1 MDDEGGTA
9 MTDGVRADV
18 ESQPLCFRFTKTVKA
33 RSDRTPKEL
42 LRRPSDFAEWLAT
55 VGLSTGV
62 RPPEVDEQLLRE
74 AWELRESIYRA
85 ARSLADGHPLT
96 EADRD
101 HINAWAARDDAYR
114 VLDGTGAA
122 WRFPGPSPA
131 RSALAVLAGDAV
143 DTLGGT
149 RSGTIKVCA
158 GTGCVAVFLD
168 TTRGRSRRWCSMGT
182 CGNRAK
188 KDAMR
193 VRHETAPPSGA

>member
-1 MDDEGGTA
+1 MADGG
-9 MTDGVRADV
+9 RADV
-18 ESQPLCFRFTKTVKA
+18 DSQPLCFRFTKTAKA
-33 RSDRTPKEL
+33 RTDRTPKEL
-42 LRRPSDFAEWLAT
+42 LRRPSDLAEWLAAA
-55 VGLSTGV
+55 GLTEGG
-62 RPPEVDEQLLRE
+62 RLPEVDEQLLCE
-74 AWELRESIYRA
+74 ARELRESIYRA
-85 ARSLADGHPLT
+85 ARSVADGRPLT

-101 HINAWAARDDAYR
+101 RINAWAARNDAYR
-114 VLDGTGAA
+114 ALDDTGAV

-131 RSALAVLAGDAV
+131 RSALAVLAADAV
-143 DTLGGT
+143 DTLGGA

-193 VRHETAPPSGA
+193 VRHETAPSPGT